1 MDGTWGKTI
10 VNLSSL
16 VAPGNVIQLRWD
28 MSTDGCGGTT
38 FGWYVDNVRVYDC
51 ETDSDGDGVADVED
65 NCLTTPN
72 PSQGDWDNDGIGD
85 ACDPPSSKDQCK
97 NGGWAN
103 FIVPN
108 TFNNQGDCIQW
119 FNTGK

>member
-1 MDGTWGKTI
+1 
-10 VNLSSL
+10 
-16 VAPGNVIQLRWD
+16 
-28 MSTDGCGGTT
+28 
-38 FGWYVDNVRVYDC
+38 
-51 ETDSDGDGVADVED
+51 VADVED

-72 PSQGDWDNDGIGD
+72 PTQADWDDDGIGD

-103 FIVPN
+103 FIVPT
-108 TFNNQGDCIQW
+108 TFKSQGDCIQW